1 MKSTLQVCLL
11 IASIAFGTLA
21 ASAQEVVHAVT
32 GVVTAI
38 DPAGKT
44 IQLKTDDGTEGLFTT
59 VKKPGVSLD
68 PYNAKVVQ
76 ADAKPAAAFTAT
88 NTQVLVYFI
97 GYADVRTA
105 VAIENLGAGPFEK
118 IVGTVT
124 KLDKHVHL
132 LTIKSAS
139 GEESFQIA
147 AKTVGE
153 ASEGVTEAEKL
164 DLQPGTQVRVIATKA
179 NGSLTAH
186 FIRVL

>member
-1 MKSTLQVCLL
+1 MKNTLSVCLL
-11 IASIAFGTLA
+11 IASIAFWTLA
-21 ASAQEVVHAVT
+21 ASAQEVVHALT

-105 VAIENLGAGPFEK
+105 VAIENLGPGPFEK
-118 IVGTVT
+118 VVGTVT
-124 KLDKHVHL
+124 KLDKHTHQ
-132 LTIKSAS
+132 LTIKAPS
-139 GEESFQIA
+139 GEESFKID

-153 ASEGVTEAEKL
+153 AAEGVVNGDKL
-164 DLQPGTQVRVIATKA
+164 DLDSGTQVRVIATKA
-179 NGSLTAH
+179 NGKLTAL
-186 FIRVL
+186 FIRTL